1 MVGYETNYTNF
12 AIWSL
17 LLRHADRVIP
27 DAGDEPD
34 SEPAAVV
41 AAPSNAPRSR
51 TGSWAWISRWT
62 AGIVVLFLAAVL
74 GGVALIAGYVRDQV
88 LDTETYVRTVAPLAA
103 DPAIQDALA
112 QRLANVI
119 VTRADLSG
127 IANGLAARLV
137 DQGAPPRVTDLVSPL
152 VSGIATFLDDTIRKL
167 LGTPQFEAIW
177 QDMNRQAH
185 QGLVTVLTGRKG
197 QVVDSSSGDTVTID
211 LGQLLVP
218 LKQRLVDRGI
228 TFAGKIPNV
237 SIPYTIVQSDKLPK
251 IRTYVRVLDALGTWL
266 PYVALVVFIGGFLT
280 TPNRRRGI
288 LTGVVMLGVVDAL
301 LLAALAI
308 GRTVYLD
315 NLPSTVQSPQA
326 AEVVYDTVLHFLVT
340 ALQAV
345 LVAVIVLI
353 LAALLAGPSRPARW
367 IRHQLGRALDAA
379 GQGLRRTGAWAGRV
393 GGAVTTIRR
402 PVEFF
407 LGALGVVIFILA
419 DHPTPVAVVWLT
431 FGIAVVI
438 IIVEILARMATAGGG
453 VVAKPLV
460 APPAS

>member
-1 MVGYETNYTNF
+1 MTY
-12 AIWSL
+12 
-17 LLRHADRVIP
+17 
-27 DAGDEPD
+27 AGDEPD

-41 AAPSNAPRSR
+41 AAPSNAPRNR
-51 TGSWAWISRWT
+51 PGQWGRISRWT

-74 GGVALIAGYVRDQV
+74 GGVAVIAGYVRDQV

-127 IANGLAARLV
+127 IADGLAARLV
-137 DQGAPPRVTDLVSPL
+137 DQGAPPRVSDLVSPL
-152 VSGIATFLDDTIRKL
+152 VSGITTFLDDTIRKL

-185 QGLVTVLTGRKG
+185 QALVTVLTGRKG
-197 QVVDSSSGDTVTID
+197 QLANSSGDTVTVD

-218 LKQRLVDRGI
+218 LKQKLVDRGI
-228 TFAGKIPNV
+228 TFAGRIPNV

-251 IRTYVRVLDALGTWL
+251 IRTYVRLLNALGTWL
-266 PYVALVVFIGGFLT
+266 PFVALVVFIGGFLI

-308 GRTVYLD
+308 GRSVYLD

-326 AEVVYDTVLHFLVT
+326 AEVVYDTLLHFLVT
-340 ALQAV
+340 ALQAA

-353 LAALLAGPSRPARW
+353 VAALLAGPSRPTRW
-367 IRHQLGRALDAA
+367 IRHQLGRALSAA
-379 GQGLRRTGAWAGRV
+379 GQGLRPTGAWAGRV

-431 FGIAVVI
+431 FGIVVVI

-453 VVAKPLV
+453 TVAKPLV
-460 APPAS
+460 APPVS